1 MSSELLPAEAFPPG
15 EHLRD
20 ELTERGWTVA
30 QLAEMMGRPAHVVS
44 EILEAHIEIT
54 PELAQALS
62 AALGTSTQLW
72 LNLETAYRL
81 HTLIHGT

>member
-1 MSSELLPAEAFPPG
+1 MPSKLVPAEAFPPG

-30 QLAEMMGRPAHVVS
+30 QLAEMMGRPSHVVS
-44 EILEAHIEIT
+44 EILEAQIEIT
-54 PELAQALS
+54 PDLAQVLS

-72 LNLETAYRL
+72 LNLEAAYRL
-81 HTLIHGT
+81 HALVHGT

>member
-1 MSSELLPAEAFPPG
+1 MPSKLVPAEAFPPG

-30 QLAEMMGRPAHVVS
+30 QLAGMMGRPSHAVS
-44 EILEAHIEIT
+44 EILETHIEIT
-54 PELAQALS
+54 PDLAHALS
-62 AALGTSTQLW
+62 GVLGTSTQLW
-72 LNLETAYRL
+72 LNLESAYRL